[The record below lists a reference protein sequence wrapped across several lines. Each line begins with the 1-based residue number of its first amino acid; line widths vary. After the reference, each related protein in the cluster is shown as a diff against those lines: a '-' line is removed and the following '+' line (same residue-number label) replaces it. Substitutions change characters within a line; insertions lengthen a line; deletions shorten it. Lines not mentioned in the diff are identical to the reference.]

1 MCCTALE
8 RPERRPTPTSTTLEP
23 GRAAVA
29 CFTPLGMEKGICTRY
44 EKPGWTP
51 TRTRCS
57 ARHRERR
64 LPLARAATSHNILGL
79 PGFAL
84 AAEAEKPTSALH
96 IDPNQSG
103 FRASPPRSSQP
114 SAAGSSSPSQRPLR
128 TRRSGAWPAGR
139 SPAPRLLTPGRLRG
153 GASRREGASQVPGG
167 GAENWRC
174 RLSHW
179 LERLPIFAELP
190 NQVPRI
196 TAAVKPRCLSP
207 QQASG

>member
-1 MCCTALE
+1 
-8 RPERRPTPTSTTLEP
+8 
-23 GRAAVA
+23 
-29 CFTPLGMEKGICTRY
+29 MEKGICTRY

-167 GAENWRC
+167 GGGKLAVPPFPLVGALAHLC
-174 RLSHW
+174 RAPQSGAADHSGGEASLSLTTASVW
-179 LERLPIFAELP
+179 LRLRPP
-190 NQVPRI
+190 P
-196 TAAVKPRCLSP
+196 LS
-207 QQASG
+207 ASHIHPT